1 MPRLVVD
8 EDADRPRPR
17 HSVTSRIVG
26 LCELKTEIHRARS
39 HRRTP
44 CSRSRARL
52 SFELM
57 AAAWAMVMVVVV
69 VVVGSSRGGRLD
81 NERGCRKTTMET

>member
-1 MPRLVVD
+1 VV
-8 EDADRPRPR
+8 ELDADRPRPK

-26 LCELKTEIHRARS
+26 LCELKTLIHRARS

-52 SFELM
+52 SLELM
-57 AAAWAMVMVVVV
+57 APKH
-69 VVVGSSRGGRLD
+69 GGV
-81 NERGCRKTTMET
+81 TTDDVNNNNNNKPMFKRVC